1 MKLLDQ
7 LRNEIRFRH
16 YSIRTEK
23 AYVDWV
29 KRFILF
35 HNKQHPEQMGEIEIK
50 QFLNWL
56 ATDRNV
62 AASTQNQA
70 LCSLLF
76 FYKNIIHR
84 DIEWVEN
91 IKWAKRPRK
100 LPVVFSVMSPFRKVF
115 FRTSLGW
122 SAKHEKIHVHF

>member
-7 LRNEIRFRH
+7 LRNEIRFKH

-35 HNKQHPEQMGEIEIK
+35 HDKQHPEDMGEIEIK

-56 ATDRNV
+56 ALKGKV

-70 LCSLLF
+70 LCG
-76 FYKNIIHR
+76 I
-84 DIEWVEN
+84 
-91 IKWAKRPRK
+91 
-100 LPVVFSVMSPFRKVF
+100 
-115 FRTSLGW
+115 LG
-122 SAKHEKIHVHF
+122 